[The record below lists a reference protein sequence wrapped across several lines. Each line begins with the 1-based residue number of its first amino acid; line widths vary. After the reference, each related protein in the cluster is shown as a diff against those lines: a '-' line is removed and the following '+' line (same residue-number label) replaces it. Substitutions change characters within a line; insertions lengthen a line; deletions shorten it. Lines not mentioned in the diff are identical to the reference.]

1 MLTVLQEQLGDAH
14 GLAMAAAETV
24 DRVEARV
31 ADPQLRRRLDELRL
45 DADETRA
52 RCLEAERRLGEE
64 LAAEVLARANTV
76 AEKAADLAAAWFK
89 AGTSPLEAWSF
100 LAMGE
105 AAEVAAWSAL
115 AELAERDGGGPLA
128 ELAEWGLQVQRKH
141 LELALAGVPLLAEAF
156 EPAAPRWG

>member
-31 ADPQLRRRLDELRL
+31 GEERMLAELRR

-52 RCLEAERRLGEE
+52 RCLEAEAAFGEVLAVE
-64 LAAEVLARANTV
+64 LLARANTV
-76 AEKAADLAAAWFK
+76 AERAADLAAAWFK
-89 AGTSPLEAWSF
+89 AGTSPLAAWSF

-105 AAEVAAWSAL
+105 AAEVATWSAL
-115 AELAERDGGGPLA
+115 RQLAAREGVL
-128 ELAEWGLQVQRKH
+128 
-141 LELALAGVPLLAEAF
+141 LELADWGLAVQSRHLAFVLEGMPLLAERF
-156 EPAAPRWG
+156 EPSAPRWG